1 MYAILS
7 HGGRQYR
14 VSAGDRLLVDR
25 LEAEVGSVIAL
36 EPVLLIGGEGTTAVG
51 DGVEGMRV
59 AAIVVGHRRGPKLRI
74 FKYKP
79 KKRYRRAAGYRSDL
93 TEVRI
98 ESILGKG
105 EALPASASAPAP
117 ATKPTR
123 RAATVEAPAE
133 SEVAPAAKAPA
144 ARAKAKPA
152 SAKPAKATPA
162 TSAARA
168 KRSPRPKPAAGPAN
182 TEESSDG
189 A

>member
-14 VSAGDRLLVDR
+14 VSAGDRLIVDR
-25 LEAEVGSVIAL
+25 LAAEVGSVIAL
-36 EPVLLIGGEGTTAVG
+36 EPVLMTGGDGATAVG
-51 DGVEGMRV
+51 EGVVGLRI
-59 AAIVVGHRRGPKLRI
+59 AATVVGHRRGPKLRI

-105 EALPASASAPAP
+105 EELPSSAPSS
-117 ATKPTR
+117 TR
-123 RAATVEAPAE
+123 KTAGGVATVDAAGDET
-133 SEVAPAAKAPA
+133 PAAKAPVTR
-144 ARAKAKPA
+144 ARAKAA
-152 SAKPAKATPA
+152 SAKPVPARTATPA
-162 TSAARA
+162 VRA
-168 KRSPRPKPAAGPAN
+168 KRASRPKPAAEPAD